1 MDARWAVKVSKSARD
16 RDAELEAHRRI
27 DEAKRSLGERG
38 PAWWDDG
45 APDNRYAV
53 KRRVVRQGQALWL
66 IRGLEN
72 RKPLVEEGEDH
83 DLIRSEVAYWRLNF
97 CAILASV
104 ILTRSPDM

>member
-27 DEAKRSLGERG
+27 DEAKRSLGDRG

-53 KRRVVRQGQALWL
+53 KNTLY
-66 IRGLEN
+66 
-72 RKPLVEEGEDH
+72 
-83 DLIRSEVAYWRLNF
+83 VAWYAKAKRYG
-97 CAILASV
+97 
-104 ILTRSPDM
+104 